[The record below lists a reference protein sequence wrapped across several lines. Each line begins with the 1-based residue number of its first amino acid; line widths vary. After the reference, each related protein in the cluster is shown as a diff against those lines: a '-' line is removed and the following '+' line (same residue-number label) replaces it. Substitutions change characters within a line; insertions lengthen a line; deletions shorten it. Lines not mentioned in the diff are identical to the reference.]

1 MPILIAVDGSGW
13 SGFIRIYWAS
23 QAVFEDNR
31 PAGPVK
37 RQKYPFLPLL
47 LSNEK
52 LPKYIFL
59 RIAGISA
66 RNICCGGITLTL
78 YACHMDCIG
87 VSINSQN
94 EPHRIVQVAWW
105 NEYAGNCPF
114 ACRGDYAVW
123 LSLEQLFH
131 CIVCCCSP
139 AEQQPCKKDGTSPQV
154 PTFLD
159 FTAFLFC
166 LDGGHT
172 DLGPGQG
179 LLQAC
184 GGWCGEKRVVVC
196 FPRTFCHD

>member
-131 CIVCCCSP
+131 CIVSP
-139 AEQQPCKKDGTSPQV
+139 YFLSRLTGSISDPLKKSCWLLWPQTCAV
-154 PTFLD
+154 HFVVY
-159 FTAFLFC
+159 
-166 LDGGHT
+166 
-172 DLGPGQG
+172 
-179 LLQAC
+179 
-184 GGWCGEKRVVVC
+184 GEPISNIKR
-196 FPRTFCHD
+196 RII